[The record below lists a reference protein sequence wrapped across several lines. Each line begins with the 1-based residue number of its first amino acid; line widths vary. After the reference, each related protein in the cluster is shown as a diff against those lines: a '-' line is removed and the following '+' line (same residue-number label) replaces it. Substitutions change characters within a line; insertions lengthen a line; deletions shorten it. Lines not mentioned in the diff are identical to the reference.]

1 MVEKWALCLLC
12 QAPAMHQAITTPK
25 FTGGRRHLKKKNISQ
40 LNSRKALN
48 QKQMTLFSQIQCE
61 PCLKAAAP
69 AIPALQTQPGIWP
82 QFVAL
87 SVTCCVILDKLL
99 LFSMT
104 SLSQRSIGRE
114 NTPDIKDSQMTNYSN
129 EKTQIRLTQTEKTF
143 AYSVKPFRKKKDYFC
158 SARKATNP
166 QKNQGAKQQLK
177 GCGCFVEPC
186 CSFEGHQESSCSI
199 PAVRLTALPRT
210 ESSSVILYRISE
222 KAKCTDR
229 AGTETKSSGFPL

>member
-1 MVEKWALCLLC
+1 
-12 QAPAMHQAITTPK
+12 
-25 FTGGRRHLKKKNISQ
+25 
-40 LNSRKALN
+40 
-48 QKQMTLFSQIQCE
+48 MTLFSQIQCE

-143 AYSVKPFRKKKDYFC
+143 AYSVKPFRKKKII
-158 SARKATNP
+158 SALLEKQPIPKRTRGQSSSSKAAVVSWSP
-166 QKNQGAKQQLK
+166 VVPLK
-177 GCGCFVEPC
+177 GIRRAPAAFLQSGSQLCHGQRAPQWFSTGFLKRPSAQTELERKPRALA
-186 CSFEGHQESSCSI
+186 FHYKPDRNISCALGSTTVQTHWLDTSI
-199 PAVRLTALPRT
+199 
-210 ESSSVILYRISE
+210 S
-222 KAKCTDR
+222 
-229 AGTETKSSGFPL
+229 